1 MSVKIEDLSP
11 EILIEAEFR
20 FYLETIPANHFN
32 YLLEAC
38 GIGEEYHVLPLSLK
52 QVEYSLTAV
61 SLSIEADDDGDDVAN
76 KLTSEFL
83 SIGVRF
89 FYISSSK
96 IKKGTNL
103 RYETEGIFSSE
114 FKPDTYSI
122 DIYITDTFIENLSL
136 DAGPKLL
143 APAVLAS
150 IKHEDTHK
158 QQYKLSRGKV
168 KGLRT
173 NTSVRELNL
182 QDKEHIKEYL
192 SLPSEIDAQAREL
205 ARSLH
210 ETGWKGDAII
220 TAIKRNPSPLLRFP
234 IFRQY
239 WEVFGKDTK
248 LSLTNNS
255 SEKSKPNKIKPLTT
269 KEGKIWNSFL
279 REVVSYLNITGRY
292 KTRSNIPFKDA

>member
-61 SLSIEADDDGDDVAN
+61 SLSIEADDDGDDVASR
-76 KLTSEFL
+76 LTSEFL

-89 FYISSSK
+89 FYISFSK

-122 DIYITDTFIENLSL
+122 DIYITNTFIENLSL

-168 KGLRT
+168 KGLKT
-173 NTSVRELNL
+173 NTSARELNL
-182 QDKEHIKEYL
+182 QGKEHIKEYL
-192 SLPSEIDAQAREL
+192 SLPSEIDAHAREFAL
-205 ARSLH
+205 WLTKLNWSSKQIQNAIKNNDPILLNCLSYKIYWENFGIMMSYGGTSDEDILEKIIIWKNFLH
-210 ETGWKGDAII
+210 KAII
-220 TAIKRNPSPLLRFP
+220 YLQTEMRYQF
-234 IFRQY
+234 
-239 WEVFGKDTK
+239 
-248 LSLTNNS
+248 SLEND
-255 SEKSKPNKIKPLTT
+255 
-269 KEGKIWNSFL
+269 F
-279 REVVSYLNITGRY
+279 
-292 KTRSNIPFKDA
+292 F